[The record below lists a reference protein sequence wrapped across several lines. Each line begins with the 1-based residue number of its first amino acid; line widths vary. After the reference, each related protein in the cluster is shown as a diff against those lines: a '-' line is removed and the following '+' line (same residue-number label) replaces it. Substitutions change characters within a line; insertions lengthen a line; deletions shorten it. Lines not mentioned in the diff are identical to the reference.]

1 MSTHGRTADTGAAP
15 RDTVLLA
22 GSGAVAVDGLPQTA
36 ELDAPGTAHAVH
48 LTAPFD
54 GPADPG
60 APLTWGQRALWIAIR
75 RHGASH
81 AMFSLR
87 RVVAAPRRTA
97 LDVPSALR
105 AVSALVARHSSLRT
119 RVQEVDGQ
127 LRQVVAARGEQPVLV
142 IPIGA
147 PPADDGAALAVQV
160 AAELASTPFD
170 HDREWPQRIALLVAG
185 ERVCRIALVFSHTTV
200 DFRAAELVL
209 RDLRLLLLRGAVPTP
224 PPAQSADIARLE
236 DSDRLQR
243 RNARAV
249 RYWLD
254 IHHRLPAD
262 TLPGVGPA
270 HSPRFQRCVLTSPAA
285 DTAARTVARRERV
298 STSTV
303 LLSAVAGVIAAR
315 SGQDTCGIY
324 TMVNNRSAD
333 EYREAISKLNQ
344 LGLLVISLADRPAF
358 AEALPRVWHA
368 ALEAYRHA
376 YYDPEQMAQAHE
388 AAGLPYA
395 TGVNKHCYFNDIR
408 LAPEAELPGDGLD
421 AVALRA
427 AMAATSFAVAEGLET
442 FTWLMRVEVIDT
454 PGGMGLAV
462 TGDTAHLP
470 PDVAERFLRAV
481 ERLLV
486 DAALGPLP
494 WPWTSAASPD
504 LPTTPEPVAPVR
516 RA

>member
-1 MSTHGRTADTGAAP
+1 MSTDGRPDTASAM
-15 RDTVLLA
+15 
-22 GSGAVAVDGLPQTA
+22 
-36 ELDAPGTAHAVH
+36 ELS
-48 LTAPFD
+48 APFD
-54 GPADPG
+54 GAADPG

-75 RHGASH
+75 RHGPSH

-87 RVVAAPRRTA
+87 RVVAAPRRAA

-105 AVSALVARHSSLRT
+105 AVGALVGRHSSLRT
-119 RVQEVDGQ
+119 RVQEVGGQ

-142 IPIGA
+142 IAIGE
-147 PPADDGAALAVQV
+147 PPADDGAALAAQV

-170 HDREWPQRIALLVAG
+170 HGREWPQRVALLVSG
-185 ERVCRIALVFSHTTV
+185 ERVCQIAVVFSHTTV
-200 DFRAAELVL
+200 DFRATEVVL

-236 DSDRLQR
+236 DADRLRR

-254 IHHRLPAD
+254 SHHRLPAD
-262 TLPGVGPA
+262 TLPVVGPA
-270 HSPRFQRCVLTSPAA
+270 HAPRFQRCVLTSRAA
-285 DTAARTVARRERV
+285 DTAARAVARREQV
-298 STSTV
+298 SSSTV
-303 LLSAVAGVIAAR
+303 LLTAVAGVVAAW

-333 EYREAISKLNQ
+333 GYREAISKLNQ

-368 ALEAYRHA
+368 AVEAYRHA

-408 LAPEAELPGDGLD
+408 LAPEAGLPGDGPD
-421 AVALRA
+421 AAALRA
-427 AMAATSFAVAEGLET
+427 ALADTGFAVAEGLDT
-442 FTWLMRVEVIDT
+442 FTWLMRFEVIDA
-454 PGGMGLAV
+454 PGGLGLAV

-470 PDVAERFLRAV
+470 PDVAERFLREV

-486 DAALGPLP
+486 DAALGAVP
-494 WPWTSAASPD
+494 WPWTAAASAD
-504 LPTTPEPVAPVR
+504 HEATQARSRPVPGDR
-516 RA
+516 